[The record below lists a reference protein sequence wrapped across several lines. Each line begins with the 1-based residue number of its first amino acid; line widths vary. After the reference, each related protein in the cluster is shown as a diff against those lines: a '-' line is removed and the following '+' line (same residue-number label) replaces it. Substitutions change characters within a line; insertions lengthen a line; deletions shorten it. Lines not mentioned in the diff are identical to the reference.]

1 MTAFVLEQMD
11 YIFFVHGL
19 SFFLICAICFYIA
32 SNRNAPPGWQ
42 WLGAFGA
49 LHGAKQWL
57 HLGALSL
64 GDDVYCQWLRLGILL
79 LSFLCLCEFAERAA
93 KGVPRFLRR
102 RWLYP
107 PLLVVAA
114 AGAIYGPDG
123 LDVTIRYALGFPGCL
138 GTAVVLARLARES
151 RRSARPWLAAAAA
164 CCAVY
169 ALAAGLI
176 VPPAAFFPAAY
187 LNQLSFLHKVG
198 LPIYCFRA
206 ALGFAAAACLWQY
219 MMVGRPAPADS
230 RTRWSSP
237 YLRLLAGG
245 IVILIVAGW
254 LMTNAVG
261 KHATQQIAS
270 SFHAYAQG
278 TIALDSLVDGWQRQI
293 AEDRLAVIAT
303 TGLVSLLLVGSLL
316 TMQGF
321 YDANRAAQAATQ
333 AKTEFLANM
342 SHEIRTTITA
352 ILGYTDLLLE
362 PNLSDAE
369 RQDYLRTIRRNG
381 RMLSDLVDN
390 ILDITKIEA
399 GKLEVDRIRCS
410 PWQTLADVTALMQV
424 RADAKNLTLAIDC
437 RGPLPDTVCT
447 DPLRLRQILVNLVGN
462 ALKFTAA
469 GEVRVVA
476 SLRNEEGREPA
487 LQFEVI
493 DSGIGMTPEQLAAIF
508 RPFVQADSSTSRR
521 FGGTGLGL
529 TISKRL
535 AAALGG
541 DITVSSTPGK
551 GSTFR
556 LLVATG
562 PLEGI
567 PLSEFPSGVATETL
581 PRVRPKL
588 HCRILLAEDGPDN
601 QRLLSLV
608 LKRAGAEVAVAESGQ
623 EAVEMALDHFPNWG
637 RRHDDVM
644 LPFDLILMDIQMP
657 GMDGYQATARLRQ
670 EGYPGPIIALSA
682 YATTVA
688 AERCI
693 EAGCDDYLAKP
704 IDRDALLRKIAQYV
718 EKGDRKPNAGGKTV
732 KAHDGA

>member
-1 MTAFVLEQMD
+1 
-11 YIFFVHGL
+11 
-19 SFFLICAICFYIA
+19 
-32 SNRNAPPGWQ
+32 
-42 WLGAFGA
+42 
-49 LHGAKQWL
+49 
-57 HLGALSL
+57 
-64 GDDVYCQWLRLGILL
+64 LRLGILL
-79 LSFLCLCEFAERAA
+79 LSFLCLCEFAQRALSA
-93 KGVPRFLRR
+93 PPRFLRR
-102 RWLYP
+102 RWVYP
-107 PLLVVAA
+107 PLLAAAA
-114 AGAIYGPDG
+114 AGAAYGPDG
-123 LDVTIRYALGFPGCL
+123 LDATIRYALGLPGCL
-138 GTAVVLARLARES
+138 ASAFVLGSLARQS
-151 RRSARPWLAAAAA
+151 RRSARPWLAGTAA
-164 CCAVY
+164 CLTAY
-169 ALAAGLI
+169 ALAVGLI
-176 VPPAAFFPAAY
+176 VPPASFFPANH
-187 LNQLSFLHKVG
+187 LNQLSFLHLVG

-206 ALGFAAAACLWQY
+206 VLGIAAAVCFWQY
-219 MMVGRPAPADS
+219 MMACRPVSAES
-230 RTRWSSP
+230 LRSRWSSP
-237 YLRLLAGG
+237 YLRLLAAG
-245 IVILIVAGW
+245 IVILILAGW

-261 KHATQQIAS
+261 KHATRQLAS
-270 SFHAYAQG
+270 SFQAYAQG
-278 TIALDSLVDGWQRQI
+278 TISLESLVDGWQRQI
-293 AEDRLAVIAT
+293 AEYRLAVIAT

-321 YDANRAAQAATQ
+321 YDTNRAVQAATQ

-342 SHEIRTTITA
+342 SHEIRTPITA

-362 PNLSDAE
+362 PNLSDVE

-381 RMLSDLVDN
+381 RMLSDLIDN

-410 PWQTLADVTALMQV
+410 PWQTLADVAALMQV
-424 RADAKNLTLAIDC
+424 RADAKNLTLMIEC
-437 RGPLPDTVCT
+437 RGPLPQSVCT

-462 ALKFTAA
+462 AVKFTAA

-476 SLRNEEGREPA
+476 SLRHEAGREPA

-493 DSGIGMTPEQLAAIF
+493 DSGIGMTPEQLASVF

-541 DITVSSTPGK
+541 DITVSSAPGK

-562 PLEGI
+562 PLDGV
-567 PLSEFPSGVATETL
+567 PLSEFPAGIAAETL
-581 PRVRPKL
+581 PGARPVL

-608 LKRAGAEVAVAESGQ
+608 LQRAGAEVAVAESGQ
-623 EAVEMALDHFPNWG
+623 QAVEMALARFPNWG
-637 RRHDDVM
+637 RRHDDVL

-670 EGYPGPIIALSA
+670 EGYSGPIIALSA
-682 YATTVA
+682 HATTVA
-688 AERCI
+688 AERCL

-704 IDRDALLRKIAQYV
+704 IDRDALLHKVAQYV
-718 EKGDRKPNAGGKTV
+718 AAGGRT
-732 KAHDGA
+732 AERAASGGAAKSNS